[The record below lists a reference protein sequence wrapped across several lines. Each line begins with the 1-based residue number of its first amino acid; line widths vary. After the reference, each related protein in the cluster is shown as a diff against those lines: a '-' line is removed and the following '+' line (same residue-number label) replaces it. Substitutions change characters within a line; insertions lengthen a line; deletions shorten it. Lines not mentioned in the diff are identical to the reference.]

1 MIFKCLECGE
11 DVKVKDYPKKAFF
24 GIFRPKVFCGNCQTM
39 YTFVIEDKASILE
52 WFVFGCSLLYIL
64 GGVFVAGGTS
74 LLFSIPITIPFILL
88 AVILSHHN
96 YGLRRN
102 IVLQEDNWECSKC
115 HEHIQLNNL
124 KNNKVHSCPSCNLSY
139 TFVKT
144 PIYPKGSLLS
154 CCLLGIVVA
163 IINYYVKNDFI
174 FIVIIPSIG
183 IIWLF
188 LYLRK
193 ANNINYLSI
202 HISEE

>member
-11 DVKVKDYPKKAFF
+11 DVEVKDYPKKSYF
-24 GIFRPKVFCGNCQTM
+24 GIFRPKIFCSNCETM
-39 YTFVIEDKASILE
+39 YAFENVDKASILE
-52 WFVFGCSLLYIL
+52 WFVLGCSLLYIL

-124 KNNKVHSCPSCNLSY
+124 KNNKVHSCPTCNLSY
-139 TFVKT
+139 TFVKMRK
-144 PIYPKGSLLS
+144 YPKRILLS
-154 CCLLGIVVA
+154 GFLFGIIGA
-163 IINYYVKNDFI
+163 IIDYYVKNDF
-174 FIVIIPSIG
+174 VSRAIILCIG
-183 IIWLF
+183 ATWLL
-188 LYLRK
+188 LYYRK
-193 ANNINYLSI
+193 AGSTNYLSI